1 MNMHPG
7 EEGRAADFGIRI
19 RECGQC
25 RLDSRRSQVCRD
37 SQASARHNS
46 RTWNTGCKSVRSNIF
61 TLIELLVVI
70 AIIAILAALLLPA
83 LAKAKGMA
91 HEIKCVNNLK
101 QLGICAFNYAD
112 DNNQW
117 PLTGTVRTIK
127 QAWMFGWAPTLWQ
140 GNYFKSAKMLDCPN
154 EPRGGWR
161 FTDTWNNADRNS
173 YGLNIAT
180 FGYDTNPNRANRLTR
195 ISSFRND
202 SNLIMFSEWTP
213 LSYTGQTG
221 WNGGMICPQANFWP
235 VSGTAGGDSQF
246 RVFLRHGGNTKA
258 MAVCLDGHARALTR
272 ADLMNWK
279 NWNPTTRG
287 ISPVRLYMQSGGMY

>member
-1 MNMHPG
+1 MNYQQKTEMETG
-7 EEGRAADFGIRI
+7 KMRR
-19 RECGQC
+19 QK
-25 RLDSRRSQVCRD
+25 SR
-37 SQASARHNS
+37 
-46 RTWNTGCKSVRSNIF
+46 KSLSF

-70 AIIAILAALLLPA
+70 AIIAILASMLLPA
-83 LAKAKGMA
+83 LNKARGMA

-258 MAVCLDGHARALTR
+258 MAICLDGHARALTR